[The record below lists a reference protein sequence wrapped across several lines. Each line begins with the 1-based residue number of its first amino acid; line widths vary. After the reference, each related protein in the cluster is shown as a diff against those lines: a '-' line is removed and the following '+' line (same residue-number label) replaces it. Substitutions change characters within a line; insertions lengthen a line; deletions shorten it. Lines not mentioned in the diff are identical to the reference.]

1 MKNLD
6 IFQLLSVVN
15 KGENDE
21 VRLEAR
27 CLNKLHQK
35 LLKHNIRS
43 DFSRDTLERI
53 EYDFPNYIEV
63 KKTELVFRN
72 VSSFRNIVY
81 HDRNKI
87 DNNVTRIIE
96 EQWQLILKEF

>member
-1 MKNLD
+1 MRNLD
-6 IFQLLSVVN
+6 IFQLLSVIN
-15 KGENDE
+15 KGGND
-21 VRLEAR
+21 VIRLEAR
-27 CLNKLHQK
+27 CLNRLYQQ

-43 DFSRDTLERI
+43 DFSKNTLERI
-53 EYDFPNYIEV
+53 EYDYPDYIEV

-81 HDRNKI
+81 HDINEI
-87 DNNVTRIIE
+87 DKNFTRIVE

>member
-1 MKNLD
+1 MN
-6 IFQLLSVVN
+6 I
-15 KGENDE
+15 
-21 VRLEAR
+21 
-27 CLNKLHQK
+27 LHQK

-43 DFSRDTLERI
+43 DFSRYTLERI
-53 EYDFPNYIEV
+53 EYDFPDYIEV